1 MGRCDMPE
9 ERIDEHLDDIDEWL
23 ATCEREFPV
32 AFDEW
37 NAANTRMGRA
47 QGSFTEYLDYCRNN
61 VPLFSYGALTYF
73 GAIDDDDFIEEMD

>member
-1 MGRCDMPE
+1 MPE
-9 ERIDEHLDDIDEWL
+9 ERIDEHLDATDEWL

-37 NAANTRMGRA
+37 NAINAVMGRA

-73 GAIDDDDFIEEMD
+73 GAIDDDDFIGDEQ

>member
-9 ERIDEHLDDIDEWL
+9 ERIDEHLEATDEWL

-37 NAANTRMGRA
+37 NAINARMGRA
-47 QGSFTEYLDYCRNN
+47 QGSFSDYLHYCASHT
-61 VPLFSYGALTYF
+61 PQFSYRTLIHFGAL
-73 GAIDDDDFIEEMD
+73 DDDDFIEDQS

>member
-1 MGRCDMPE
+1 MPE
-9 ERIDEHLDDIDEWL
+9 ERIDEHLEAVDAWQ
-23 ATCEREFPV
+23 AGSAREYPLS
-32 AFDEW
+32 FDEW

-73 GAIDDDDFIEEMD
+73 GAIDDDDFIEEME